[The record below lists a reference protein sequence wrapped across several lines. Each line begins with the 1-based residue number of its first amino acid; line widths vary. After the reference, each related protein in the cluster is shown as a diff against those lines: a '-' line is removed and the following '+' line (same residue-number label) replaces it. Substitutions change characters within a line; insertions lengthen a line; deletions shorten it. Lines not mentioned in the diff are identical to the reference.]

1 MKAIAQRLG
10 LIVLALS
17 LSPDFAIAQSTTVA
31 FGGLKA
37 DPTQPVQVTADTL
50 AINQTDGTAIFTG
63 HVVATQ
69 GGLKLQAETVRVNY
83 SADQKA
89 VQSLHAEGGVTVA
102 AGTEAASAA
111 VADYLPATGDLTMLG
126 NVLLTQGQSAIA
138 GEKLVMSLVTGIGT
152 MEGRVTTTFVPAAAP
167 VKK

>member
-1 MKAIAQRLG
+1 M
-10 LIVLALS
+10 
-17 LSPDFAIAQSTTVA
+17 
-31 FGGLKA
+31 
-37 DPTQPVQVTADTL
+37 
-50 AINQTDGTAIFTG
+50 QTECC

>member
-1 MKAIAQRLG
+1 MQAVTLRLG
-10 LIVLALS
+10 LILLLSLIPVLAT
-17 LSPDFAIAQSTTVA
+17 AQSTNVA
-31 FGGLKA
+31 FAGLKA

-69 GGLKLQAETVRVNY
+69 GGLKLQADLVRVNY
-83 SADQKA
+83 TADQKTIE
-89 VQSLHAEGGVTVA
+89 SLHAEGGVTLA
-102 AGTEAASAA
+102 AGTEVASAA

-126 NVLLTQGQSAIA
+126 HVLLTQGQSAIS